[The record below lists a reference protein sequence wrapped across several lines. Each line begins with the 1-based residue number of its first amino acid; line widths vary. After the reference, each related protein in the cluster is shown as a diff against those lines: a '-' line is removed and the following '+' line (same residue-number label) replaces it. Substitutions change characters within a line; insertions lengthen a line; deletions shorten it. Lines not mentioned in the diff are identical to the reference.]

1 MEKAQTATGA
11 EGNSA
16 QDVLDSLSTSIT
28 SINTDGKYPAE
39 LENLTE
45 AIGTANTALDAAK
58 GNYIKKGGTSE
69 VSDLKEATA
78 ALEAASEAYSDAI
91 KALNDTLGDS
101 KLDRNT
107 TIEMLNTLKEHKA
120 QVEQARLLLEKMRD
134 TANAYN
140 EAAGKYK
147 EAQKKSQSA
156 NDQYAAA
163 EKAVL
168 DAEDNLKNAQINQS
182 TLTSA
187 DWKALTDALAKAQE
201 TLTVAKAAKD
211 AADEEEAKAKQDAE
225 DARDAYEKAAED
237 AVNPDTPD
245 TPGTPDIPEGPG
257 DVTVIPD
264 TDVPLD
270 AGTVTLE
277 DQAVPLA
284 GLISREILVSFLYTH
299 EGSPDGVDAEG
310 EYTLVLAWAVTNDI
324 VDEEDDPEE
333 VVTVAILRE
342 VMTRYAAFLGVVFDV
357 EIEGEDDAIVMNY
370 GEILTAFYARLEE
383 NAA

>member
-1 MEKAQTATGA
+1 MADA
-11 EGNSA
+11 
-16 QDVLDSLSTSIT
+16 VLLGKFPVFVQLYPFLCDTMRST
-28 SINTDGKYPAE
+28 K
-39 LENLTE
+39 
-45 AIGTANTALDAAK
+45 
-58 GNYIKKGGTSE
+58 
-69 VSDLKEATA
+69 KEA
-78 ALEAASEAYSDAI
+78 L
-91 KALNDTLGDS
+91 
-101 KLDRNT
+101 
-107 TIEMLNTLKEHKA
+107 
-120 QVEQARLLLEKMRD
+120 VEQARLLLEKMRD

-168 DAEDNLKNAQINQS
+168 DAEDNLKNAQISQS

-187 DWKALTDALAKAQE
+187 DWKALTDALAKAQQ
-201 TLTVAKAAKD
+201 TLTDAKAAKD

-310 EYTLVLAWAVTNDI
+310 EYTLALAWAVTNDI

-357 EIEGEDDAIVMNY
+357 EIEGEDDAIVMNC